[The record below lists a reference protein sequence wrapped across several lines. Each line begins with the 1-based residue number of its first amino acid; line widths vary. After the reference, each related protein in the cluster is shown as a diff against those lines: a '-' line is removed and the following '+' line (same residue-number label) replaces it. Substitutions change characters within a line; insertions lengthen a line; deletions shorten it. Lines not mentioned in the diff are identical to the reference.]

1 MTTPLRFGFVGSGYI
16 ADTVARRFAHVD
28 GAVITA
34 VSSRR
39 RENAAALAARFHIP
53 HVFETWQELVAS
65 AEVDVVYVA
74 TPTVVREE
82 ICIAAAQHGKHV
94 LGDKPFLSYP
104 SLQRITAACR
114 THGVAFMDATH
125 FSHHPRTAQIQRE
138 MSERIGN
145 LRALHS
151 AFFFPTRQDS
161 GNIRLDPA
169 QEPMGAIG
177 DMAWYSMRAIVE
189 YMQPFAPPIRVESVI
204 QRADSNG
211 AVIRGSGLLVFP
223 EGRTS
228 TWNIGF
234 DVGALIMDV
243 HLLGERGLITLDD
256 FVLDWESGFNDV
268 EADYPARFIQ
278 RQGVVKASDYEM
290 VLAPSGQPQA
300 SRMIEHFIALAQDP
314 TGAAVAASM
323 QASEQTQLLVDAIW
337 QAAN

>member
-16 ADTVARRFAHVD
+16 ADTVARRFAHVE

-39 RENAAALAARFHIP
+39 RENAAALAAHFNIP

-65 AEVDVVYVA
+65 GEVDAVYVA
-74 TPTVVREE
+74 TPTHIREE
-82 ICIAAAQHGKHV
+82 ICLAAAQHGKHV
-94 LGDKPFLSYP
+94 LGDKPFLNYP
-104 SLQRITAACR
+104 SIQRITAACR
-114 THGVAFMDATH
+114 ANGVAFMDATH
-125 FSHHPRTAQIQRE
+125 FSHHPRTAQIQQE
-138 MSERIGN
+138 MGERIGA

-161 GNIRLDPA
+161 GNIRLDPV

-189 YMQPFAPPIRVESVI
+189 FMQPFAAPLYAQSSI
-204 QRADSNG
+204 QRSDVTG
-211 AVIRGSGLLVFP
+211 AVIRGAGLLVFP
-223 EGRTS
+223 DGRTS

-234 DVGALIMDV
+234 DVGSLIMD
-243 HLLGERGLITLDD
+243 LALMGELGLITLDD

-278 RQGVVKASDYEM
+278 RQGVVKASAYET
-290 VLAPSGQPQA
+290 VLTPGGKPQA
-300 SRMIEHFIALAQDP
+300 SRMIDRFVALAQDP
-314 TGAAVAASM
+314 TGPAVAAHM
-323 QASEQTQLLVDAIW
+323 QASEHTQMLVDTIW
-337 QAAN
+337 NAAL